1 MKVIPQT
8 VILSKYIKM
17 FSFFPGINFDAVLFD
32 VDSKDLSLGMS
43 CPPPSFIADPVLVNI
58 KTIIGDKGLFILNLV
73 CRDETL
79 RANALKSLKTVFP
92 AMCTFKL
99 EEDINEVVYCSNN
112 DKLTNLKNWKKLLG
126 SSGRNLNAAVK
137 TKKLNEE
144 EMLDV
149 TEFMNDLK
157 L

>member
-1 MKVIPQT
+1 
-8 VILSKYIKM
+8 
-17 FSFFPGINFDAVLFD
+17 
-32 VDSKDLSLGMS
+32 MS
-43 CPPPSFIADPVLVNI
+43 CPPPSFIADAVLANI

-79 RANALKSLKTVFP
+79 RASALKSLKSVFP

-99 EEDINEVVYCSNN
+99 DEDINEVVYCSNN
-112 DKLTNLKNWKKLLG
+112 DKLTNLKNWKKFLG